1 MLMKLF
7 GNSEQLVLD
16 FDGDSD
22 RVADAGIFR
31 RNSDHCGIWGIL
43 QTEFR

>member
-1 MLMKLF
+1 M
-7 GNSEQLVLD
+7 SHE

-31 RNSDHCGIWGIL
+31 SNSDHCGIGSL
-43 QTEFR
+43 HSTNRVLKTLSTS